1 MSSVYFVV
9 LSFILTHRSCI
20 KIYIWL
26 FISLV
31 SRINYITFF
40 SFNDDYTYT
49 LFTQDRDRYVTGE
62 FRFRHGYGKGNPR
75 KMVQTWAEK
84 EMRNLSRMY
93 QVGILCPEPFVLRGH
108 VLLMNFLGKD
118 LSWRDIDHGQII

>member
-1 MSSVYFVV
+1 M
-9 LSFILTHRSCI
+9 
-20 KIYIWL
+20 

-31 SRINYITFF
+31 SSSSINYITFF

-118 LSWRDIDHGQII
+118 LSWSDIDHAQII